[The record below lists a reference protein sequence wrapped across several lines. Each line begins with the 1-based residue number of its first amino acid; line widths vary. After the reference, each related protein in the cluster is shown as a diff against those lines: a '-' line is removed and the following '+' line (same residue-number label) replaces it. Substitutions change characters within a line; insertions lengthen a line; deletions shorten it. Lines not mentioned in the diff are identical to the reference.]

1 MRKLLYLFVLSTI
14 FIISC
19 SEKPR
24 LKIACVGDSLT
35 YGLGVQDITKDSYPA
50 ILGQM
55 MGDAYQVRNFGSSRR
70 TVINKGDYPYINEKI
85 YKEALKFNPDIV
97 IIMLGTNDTK
107 PNNWVY
113 KDDYKKD
120 MESLV
125 ESFQELS
132 SHPQIYLSYPLKSH
146 IESIAHQGVSDSIIV
161 SYIIPYINEIAQ
173 EYNLKVIDSYTPMS
187 NSPELFPD
195 GLHPN
200 KEGNEVL
207 AEVIYKEITKNLK
220 D

>member
-14 FIISC
+14 FIIGC

-35 YGLGVQDITKDSYPA
+35 YGLGVEDITKDSYPA
-50 ILGQM
+50 ILGKM
-55 MGDAYQVRNFGSSRR
+55 MGDTSHVRNFGSNRR
-70 TVINKGDYPYINEKI
+70 AVINKADYPYINEKI
-85 YKEALKFNPDIV
+85 YKEALKFDPDIV
-97 IIMLGTNDTK
+97 VIMLGTNDTK

-125 ESFQELS
+125 ESFQKLS
-132 SHPQIYLSYPLKSH
+132 SHPQIYLCYPLKPH
-146 IESIAHQGVSDSIIV
+146 TDPKGHRGISDSIIV
-161 SYIIPYINEIAQ
+161 SYIIPYINEVAQ
-173 EYNLKVIDSYTPMS
+173 EYNLKVIDTYTPMS

-195 GLHPN
+195 SVHPN
-200 KEGNEVL
+200 KEGTKVL
-207 AEVIYKEITKNLK
+207 AEVIYKEITKNK